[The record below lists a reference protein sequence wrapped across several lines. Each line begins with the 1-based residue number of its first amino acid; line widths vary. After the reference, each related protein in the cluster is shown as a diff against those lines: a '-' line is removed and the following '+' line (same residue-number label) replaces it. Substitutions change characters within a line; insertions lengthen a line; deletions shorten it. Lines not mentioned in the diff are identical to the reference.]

1 MARARHKRTKMGSEK
16 FEPGHGGEKKT
27 YKQNSKTVRTF
38 IKSIR
43 ETLSPNR

>member
-1 MARARHKRTKMGSEK
+1 MDKDEQGEVARRTRRENNLT
-16 FEPGHGGEKKT
+16 H
-27 YKQNSKTVRTF
+27 KQNPKSVRTF